1 ETTEQVINRLR
12 SSARAPGQRSN
23 LALAYNLCRAKIQHL
38 DGLSRD
44 EQTPRAPAS
53 IHAAAHHQ
61 KRKRVN
67 AAVTSTATTTS
78 LTTMAIDSSPP
89 AAEAAHPHLP
99 RHAFVTIGATAGF
112 RSLLEQVLRPEFLRW
127 MRAYGFARMT
137 VQCGS
142 DLDWFRSSLAAA
154 DTCGVEV
161 ECFRYTTSMRDYILP
176 CRPVEGV
183 ANAGIVICHAGAG
196 TVVDVSRCGVPF
208 VVVPNEGLM
217 DNHQAELAAH
227 LDKER
232 WAVAAKPD
240 ALPQA
245 IRRAH
250 EQAYAGGLAPQPSES
265 GAVGEDAG
273 FPPPEHER
281 ITLLDWM
288 TLSCY
293 DEQIS
298 STALGRSSA
307 SDMSSEN
314 KNRLATHPH
323 ARHVS

>member
-1 ETTEQVINRLR
+1 MN
-12 SSARAPGQRSN
+12 
-23 LALAYNLCRAKIQHL
+23 
-38 DGLSRD
+38 
-44 EQTPRAPAS
+44 
-53 IHAAAHHQ
+53 
-61 KRKRVN
+61 
-67 AAVTSTATTTS
+67 
-78 LTTMAIDSSPP
+78 IDTSPP
-89 AAEAAHPHLP
+89 AAEAAHSHLP
-99 RHAFVTIGATAGF
+99 RRAFVTIGATAGF

-127 MRAYGFARMT
+127 MRGYGFVRMT

-142 DLDWFRSSLAAA
+142 DLEWFRSSLAAVA

-161 ECFRYTTSMRDYILP
+161 DCFQYTTSMRDYIMP

-183 ANAGIVICHAGAG
+183 CNAGIVICHAVSANLPHHHELPGAG

-217 DNHQAELAAH
+217 DNHQAELATH

-232 WAVAAKPD
+232 WAVAAKPE

-250 EQAYAGGLAPQPSES
+250 EQAYAGGLAPQPEVSAGVS
-265 GAVGEDAG
+265 EDAG
-273 FPPPEHER
+273 FPAPEHER

-293 DEQIS
+293 DDASS
-298 STALGRSSA
+298 STLATLGQPSA

-314 KNRLATHPH
+314 KSRSARHPH
-323 ARHVS
+323 ARPVS